1 MEIRGSKILTK
12 VKNLLLYSVFILAF
26 VERVWFDLGPN
37 IELITLATILSAF
50 YLNRKNT
57 LLLTFVIVALSDL
70 LIGNS
75 NIFLFTW
82 SGFILPILAI
92 NIFKNLI
99 AKLNLKVN
107 NILSGTLAGISFN
120 LIFFFWTNFG
130 VWALDSW
137 GMYPNTVFGLMQS
150 LINGLPFLKYQL
162 TSTLFFVPIGFIFC
176 EIIFNNLL
184 IKLKKSSAQI
194 IINKVN
200 G

>member
-1 MEIRGSKILTK
+1 MKKAFVLSI
-12 VKNLLLYSVFILAF
+12 FFLAL

-82 SGFILPILAI
+82 SGFILPLLAI
-92 NIFKNLI
+92 NIFKHLR
-99 AKLNLKVN
+99 VN
-107 NILSGTLAGISFN
+107 GILSGTLAGISFN
-120 LIFFFWTNFG
+120 LFFFFWTNFG
-130 VWALDSW
+130 VWLLDSW
-137 GMYPNTVFGLMQS
+137 GMYPNTALGLIQS
-150 LINGLPFLKYQL
+150 YINGLPFLKYQL
-162 TSTLFFVPIGFIFC
+162 TSTLFFVPIGFILY

-194 IINKVN
+194 IISKVN